1 MRSPVTRAFFVLLF
15 ALPIYGAATDHI
27 SAVEN
32 GLLPAVVIKGR
43 PVQHATIA
51 ERMKALNV
59 RGVSIAVINNYEI
72 EWAKGYGFADFES
85 KRPVEITTLF
95 QAGSISK
102 PVAAVAAMKLVEEG
116 KLALDRDINTFL
128 TSWKLPDSEF
138 TKDKKVTLREILSHS
153 AGLTVHGFPGYAAG
167 DPVPTLVQVLDGVKP
182 ANTGPIRVDVLPG
195 SIWRYSGGGYTVM
208 QLAMTDVTRK
218 PFPEIMRE
226 TVLAKAGMRD
236 STYENPLPSS
246 LSEVAA
252 TGYGSDGT
260 AIAGRYHT
268 YPEMAAAGLWTTA
281 SDLARFGIEIQKSRE
296 GRSNRILKQATV
308 EEMLTEQKKPWGL
321 GFSLAPNWFSHG
333 GADEGF
339 QASFGCSLD
348 GKGLVVMTN
357 SDNGGRL
364 AHEIELAFAAA
375 YGLAEKPVERE
386 MTPMPAEAMQRFAGN
401 YSADVLGKASVRVES
416 DHLLVVNERI
426 GSFPLFPSKGT
437 TFFSL
442 GVTPDVTFTLDDHG
456 VVTGFTSGSLKAT
469 KLPDVN
475 GIH

>member
-1 MRSPVTRAFFVLLF
+1 VLSIVARILLLF
-15 ALPIYGAATDHI
+15 VAALQICGRQLTDHVK
-27 SAVEN
+27 AVEN

-43 PVQHATIA
+43 PVQPANIA

-72 EWAKGYGFADFES
+72 EWAKGYGFADVAS

-102 PVAAVAAMKLVEEG
+102 PVAAVAAMKLVDEG

-128 TSWKLPDSEF
+128 TSWKVPDNEF

-167 DPVPTLVQVLDGVKP
+167 EPLPTVVQILDGVKP
-182 ANTGPIRVDVLPG
+182 ANTAPIRVDVVPG

-208 QLAMTDVTRK
+208 QLAMTDVTHK

-226 TVLAKAGMRD
+226 TVLTKAGMRD
-236 STYENPLPSS
+236 STYDNPLPSR
-246 LSEVAA
+246 LSDVAA

-260 AIAGRYHT
+260 PVAGRYHT
-268 YPEMAAAGLWTTA
+268 YPEMAAAGLWTTP
-281 SDLARFGIEIQKSRE
+281 SDLARFGIEMQKSRE

-308 EEMLTEQKKPWGL
+308 QEMLTEQKKPWGL
-321 GFSLAPNWFSHG
+321 GFELAPNWFSHG
-333 GADEGF
+333 GADDGF

-364 AHEIELAFAAA
+364 AHEIELAFAAV
-375 YGLAEKPVERE
+375 YGLAQKPTERE
-386 MTPMPAEAMQRFAGN
+386 MIPMPPEEMQKFTGT
-401 YSADVLGKASVRVES
+401 YSADVLGKVSIRVEG
-416 DHLLVVNERI
+416 DHLLVTNERI
-426 GSFPLFPSKGT
+426 GSFQLFPASGRR
-437 TFFSL
+437 FFSL
-442 GVTPDVTFTLDDHG
+442 GVAPDVTFSVDDHG
-456 VVTGFTSGSLKAT
+456 IATGFIAGNVKAT
-469 KLPDVN
+469 KLQ
-475 GIH
+475 G